1 MMKSCIWKTITYLA
15 AAFLI
20 LGGASLEV
28 RASGSVLPSGGVGVF
43 LSKGTK
49 LEEVSDRLTIPVES
63 LLESK
68 DLEKAA
74 EDLRLQEEAQ
84 ARERMV
90 VANVDRFA
98 CIHGTPADNG
108 AFLGKFY
115 HDAVG
120 TVVAEEGDWYLITSG
135 SVTGYVKKQYCVVG
149 KEALELAEEIGTRVA
164 TVKVPTLLV
173 RTESHPEAEVLCMVP
188 EEEELLVL
196 DEVDGWAKVDVE
208 EGQGWIAT
216 EFADVHSI
224 YVTAESKEEEELR
237 VARETLE
244 RQKARAAAKKNTT
257 KVEYQVGEGSEMG
270 KAVVEYALQFVGNP
284 YVYGG
289 TSLTKGI
296 DCSGFVMK
304 VYENFG
310 VTLPHSSKADRTEGY
325 KVDGI
330 ENALPGD
337 LICYSGHVAL
347 YMGNDQIVHAS
358 NSKTGIIVSK
368 VNYRKIL
375 AIRRIF

>member
-1 MMKSCIWKTITYLA
+1 MKSCFGKTIKYFA
-15 AAFLI
+15 VAFLL
-20 LGGASLEV
+20 LGGLTMDVQA
-28 RASGSVLPSGGVGVF
+28 AGSVLPSGGVGIF

-49 LEEVSDRLTIPVES
+49 LEEVSSNLSCPVETIVAQ
-63 LLESK
+63 E
-68 DLEKAA
+68 DLAKAA
-74 EDLRLQEEAQ
+74 ENMRMLEEAE
-84 ARERMV
+84 ALSKMA
-90 VANVDRFA
+90 VAQVNRFA

-108 AFLGKFY
+108 EFLGKLY
-115 HDAVG
+115 NEAVG
-120 TVVAEEGDWYLITSG
+120 TLVAEEGDWYLITSG
-135 SVTGYVKKQYCVVG
+135 SVTGYVKKQYLVVG
-149 KEALELAEEIGTRVA
+149 EEAIELASQVGTRVA
-164 TVKVPTLLV
+164 TVEAATLFV
-173 RTESHPEAEVLCMVP
+173 RTEADSEAEVLCMVP
-188 EEEELLVL
+188 EGEELLVL
-196 DEVDGWAKVDVE
+196 EETEGWAKVDVE
-208 EGQGWIAT
+208 EGQGWIST
-216 EFADVHSI
+216 EYAHVHSN
-224 YVTAESKEEEELR
+224 YVTAESKEEESAR
-237 VARETLE
+237 IARETQE
-244 RQKARAAAKKNTT
+244 RQKARAAAKKTT
-257 KVEYQVGEGSEMG
+257 QKENYEIGEGSEMG

-284 YVYGG
+284 YVFGG

-325 KVDGI
+325 AVDSL
-330 ENALPGD
+330 EDALPGD